1 MNHSRAAVFTDVLL
15 NSGKGTIPMQRFLL
29 SGLALAALA
38 GAAFAQQPPTPP
50 PAATPPAAVD
60 PASPPPPPPTN
71 PSASADDER
80 MMGEPDARPG
90 DRPDDRWHRSR
101 DDMGFRDDRGFRGF
115 RGHRP
120 SPPPPSKAAH
130 FRIEDGDTRID
141 LKCAED
147 EPMKA
152 CADLLLQVMDRL
164 QGQN

>member
-1 MNHSRAAVFTDVLL
+1 
-15 NSGKGTIPMQRFLL
+15 MQRLLL

-38 GAAFAQQPPTPP
+38 GTAFAQQPPAPP
-50 PAATPPAAVD
+50 PAGAPPVAAD
-60 PASPPPPPPTN
+60 PASPPPPPP
-71 PSASADDER
+71 PPASGDNEP
-80 MMGEPDARPG
+80 MTGGPDARPG
-90 DRPDDRWHRSR
+90 DRPDDRWHGSR
-101 DDMGFRDDRGFRGF
+101 GDMGFRDDRGFRG
-115 RGHRP
+115 HRP
-120 SPPPPSKAAH
+120 PPPPPSKAAH